1 MKMYD
6 FKAPNA
12 QKVRIY
18 AAEKGIDLPCE
29 QVDVIHHGLRTPEML
44 KKNPLGTVPFLEL
57 DDGYVIRE
65 SRAIIEYFEALHPE
79 PPMLGESPLERARV
93 QELDRLAELGL
104 MIELAHYA
112 HNVSPFFADKGPQSP
127 EAAEMA
133 RNCYTKNLA
142 IMDNEIDTNEFVAG
156 AVPTVADCTLYSSL
170 TFADEVQI
178 PLDEKFSNIRRW
190 RDAFAARPSAT
201 A

>member
-18 AAEKGIDLPCE
+18 AAEKGIDLAYE
-29 QVDVIHHGLRTPEML
+29 QVDVINHALRTPEML
-44 KKNPLGTVPFLEL
+44 KKNPLATVPFLEL
-57 DDGYVIRE
+57 DDGHIIRE
-65 SRAIIEYFEALHPE
+65 SRAIIEYFEALHPD
-79 PPMLGESPLERARV
+79 PPMLGTSPLERARV
-93 QELDRLAELGL
+93 QELDRIAELGL
-104 MIELAHYA
+104 MIELGHYV
-112 HNVSPFFADKGPQSP
+112 HNISPFFADKGPQSP

-142 IMDNEIDTNEFVAG
+142 IMDDDIGDNKFVAG
-156 AVPTVADCTLYSSL
+156 DEPTIADCTLYSSL

-178 PLDEKFSNIRRW
+178 PLDEKFANICRW
-190 RDAFAARPSAT
+190 RAEFAARPSA
-201 A
+201 AA

>member
-1 MKMYD
+1 MYD

-18 AAEKGIDLPCE
+18 AAEKGINLEYE
-29 QVDVIHHGLRTPEML
+29 QVDVINHALRTPEML
-44 KKNPLGTVPFLEL
+44 KKNPLATVPFLEL
-57 DDGYVIRE
+57 DDGHVIRE
-65 SRAIIEYFEALHPE
+65 SRAIMEYFEAVHPE
-79 PPMLGESPLERARV
+79 PPMLGTTPLEKARV

-104 MIELAHYA
+104 MVELAHYV

-142 IMDNEIDTNEFVAG
+142 IMDNEIGGNKFVAG
-156 AVPTVADCTLYSSL
+156 GIPTIADCTLYSSL
-170 TFADEVQI
+170 TFADEIQL
-178 PLDEKFSNIRRW
+178 PLDKKLSNIYRW
-190 RDAFAARPSAT
+190 RAEFSARPSA
-201 A
+201 AA